1 MSSHFQVLIIIFDFH
16 GTSEALRLRIVS
28 FHLEGRAS
36 AWYQWMKAN
45 DLLTSW
51 KDFLQN
57 LKFRFGASLYE
68 DHQGNLS
75 KLTQKSSVA
84 EFQTKFENLMNK
96 VTGISEPLL
105 ISFFITGLRVDI
117 RRELLLSRPSS
128 LMEAFALA
136 RMFEARGDESKVT
149 SRPWSKWTHKTTTPS
164 FHPTTTN
171 HSPAS
176 APAINPPQPAPSTLP
191 PLLPTPSLP
200 IKRLSPQELREKRE
214 KGLCYNCDQKWSNS
228 HRCRSKF
235 LLLLGTEDV
244 DEAMGPPINSEISD
258 VVEETIITGDISS
271 LNALAGQNTPRS
283 LRLLGEIN
291 QQPVQVLIDSGSTHN
306 FIKPAVAEVLGL
318 AVQDTTTF
326 RVYIG
331 NGDSLVCRYVCSQ
344 VALSMQGHVFYIDL
358 YVLPI
363 EGPDI
368 VLGIQWLQL
377 LGKVSHDYAALS
389 MEFFYNGSHVF
400 LRGDLSLSPRPI
412 SFHQLQALMS
422 HDQIHGL
429 FEFFQLHTTT
439 DAQDTL
445 SVPTTAAKFDFPPD
459 LPSPVLAL
467 LHQYEQLFH
476 TPSSLPPHR
485 LIDHHI
491 HLLPNTKPVNVRPYR
506 YPHFQ
511 KAEME
516 RLITEMLDQG
526 IIRPSQSPF
535 SSPVLLVKKKDGSYR
550 FCVDYRALNA
560 VTIKDKF
567 PIPTI
572 DELLDELGGA
582 CIFNNIEYLGHIVS
596 SSGVKAD
603 PHKLVVM
610 SNWPTPSTTKQ
621 LRGFLGLTGYYRRF
635 IKGYASIAAPLTD
648 LLRKDCFHWS
658 SAADTAF
665 AALKQAMSAAPVL
678 RLPDFQLDFV
688 IETDASNVG
697 IGAVLMQADHPI
709 AYFSRKLGPR
719 MLVASTYIKELHAI
733 AEAVHKWRQY
743 LLGHFFI
750 IRTDQKSIR
759 ELLQQVIQTPE
770 QQFYVRKLLG
780 YHFRVEYKPGRTNS
794 AADALSRVHEVDV
807 PELYDHYP
815 ATMLLASCPIPEFLS
830 ILRAENQSLP
840 DLLALHQKYSSGSV
854 MYPYSVSDGIL
865 RFKNRF
871 FISSHSVLK
880 PSLLQEFHATPVAGH
895 AGVKRT
901 LVRLSTLFYWPN
913 MRKDVELFV
922 ASCLLCQQTK
932 YSTQAPAGL
941 LQPLPIPSLVWEEVT
956 MDFITGLPFSHG
968 FTVILVVV
976 DRLTKSAH
984 FGALPTHFTASKTA
998 VLFTDMVVKH
1008 HGFPRTIISD
1018 RDSIFLSSFWKKL
1031 FELSGTTLKHST
1043 AYHPQ
1048 TDGQSEV
1055 VNRGLEQYLRVFTQ
1069 AKPTLW
1075 FDYLGWAEFSYNT
1088 SFHTS
1093 IQMSPFKALYGREP
1107 PVIPAYTGSS
1117 TSIQALDELL
1127 LERDALLTA
1136 LKTNLRAAQHR
1147 MQQKANAHRR
1157 ELELQVGDQVL
1168 VKLQPYRQIS
1178 VANRL
1183 SNKLAKRY
1191 YGPFRVTE
1199 RIGAVAYRLDL
1210 PPDSKIHPVFHI
1222 SLLKP
1227 FHGQDAS
1234 QVHSLPSESYNNQP
1248 MSIPIAICAQRQVL
1262 VHGIPQSQILV
1273 QWQDCAPE
1281 NATWEALSEFT
1292 KQYPNFHL
1300 EDKVIPQG
1308 VEGDTTP
1315 ILQLDKPNS
1324 ASSINSEE
1332 KAQANSSEAI
1342 QNRPQ
1347 DNIKP
1352 SRVRKPPKWFK
1363 DYTH

>member
-1 MSSHFQVLIIIFDFH
+1 MADSEILDAIKSLQTKLDSQTVAVHHTLQQYMLTVDSRLEDLRSQIKGLPSGPTTGPSNPPPFSQISDGSSGTHDSNPLLRTMKLEVPKFDGTDPNGWAFRINEYFDFH
-16 GTSEALRLRIVS
+16 GTSEDLRLCIVS

-84 EFQTKFENLMNK
+84 EFQTEFEDLMNK

-149 SRPWSKWTHKTTTPS
+149 SRPWSKWTPKTTTSS
-164 FHPTTTN
+164 FHPTPTN

-176 APAINPPQPAPSTLP
+176 APAITPPQPAPSTLP

-200 IKRLSPQELREKRE
+200 IKRLSPQELREKKE

-258 VVEETIITGDISS
+258 VVEETIIAGDISS

-389 MEFFYNGSHVF
+389 MEFFYNGSPVF

-412 SFHQLQALMS
+412 SFHQLEALMS

-429 FEFFQLHTTT
+429 FEFFQFHTTT

-459 LPSPVLAL
+459 LPSP
-467 LHQYEQLFH
+467 
-476 TPSSLPPHR
+476 
-485 LIDHHI
+485 
-491 HLLPNTKPVNVRPYR
+491 
-506 YPHFQ
+506 
-511 KAEME
+511 
-516 RLITEMLDQG
+516 
-526 IIRPSQSPF
+526 
-535 SSPVLLVKKKDGSYR
+535 
-550 FCVDYRALNA
+550 
-560 VTIKDKF
+560 
-567 PIPTI
+567 
-572 DELLDELGGA
+572 
-582 CIFNNIEYLGHIVS
+582 
-596 SSGVKAD
+596 
-603 PHKLVVM
+603 
-610 SNWPTPSTTKQ
+610 
-621 LRGFLGLTGYYRRF
+621 
-635 IKGYASIAAPLTD
+635 
-648 LLRKDCFHWS
+648 
-658 SAADTAF
+658 
-665 AALKQAMSAAPVL
+665 
-678 RLPDFQLDFV
+678 
-688 IETDASNVG
+688 
-697 IGAVLMQADHPI
+697 
-709 AYFSRKLGPR
+709 
-719 MLVASTYIKELHAI
+719 
-733 AEAVHKWRQY
+733 
-743 LLGHFFI
+743 
-750 IRTDQKSIR
+750 
-759 ELLQQVIQTPE
+759 
-770 QQFYVRKLLG
+770 
-780 YHFRVEYKPGRTNS
+780 
-794 AADALSRVHEVDV
+794 
-807 PELYDHYP
+807 
-815 ATMLLASCPIPEFLS
+815 
-830 ILRAENQSLP
+830 
-840 DLLALHQKYSSGSV
+840 
-854 MYPYSVSDGIL
+854 
-865 RFKNRF
+865 
-871 FISSHSVLK
+871 
-880 PSLLQEFHATPVAGH
+880 
-895 AGVKRT
+895 
-901 LVRLSTLFYWPN
+901 
-913 MRKDVELFV
+913 
-922 ASCLLCQQTK
+922 
-932 YSTQAPAGL
+932 
-941 LQPLPIPSLVWEEVT
+941 
-956 MDFITGLPFSHG
+956 
-968 FTVILVVV
+968 
-976 DRLTKSAH
+976 
-984 FGALPTHFTASKTA
+984 
-998 VLFTDMVVKH
+998 
-1008 HGFPRTIISD
+1008 
-1018 RDSIFLSSFWKKL
+1018 
-1031 FELSGTTLKHST
+1031 
-1043 AYHPQ
+1043 
-1048 TDGQSEV
+1048 
-1055 VNRGLEQYLRVFTQ
+1055 
-1069 AKPTLW
+1069 
-1075 FDYLGWAEFSYNT
+1075 
-1088 SFHTS
+1088 
-1093 IQMSPFKALYGREP
+1093 
-1107 PVIPAYTGSS
+1107 
-1117 TSIQALDELL
+1117 
-1127 LERDALLTA
+1127 
-1136 LKTNLRAAQHR
+1136 
-1147 MQQKANAHRR
+1147 
-1157 ELELQVGDQVL
+1157 
-1168 VKLQPYRQIS
+1168 
-1178 VANRL
+1178 
-1183 SNKLAKRY
+1183 
-1191 YGPFRVTE
+1191 
-1199 RIGAVAYRLDL
+1199 
-1210 PPDSKIHPVFHI
+1210 
-1222 SLLKP
+1222 
-1227 FHGQDAS
+1227 DAS

-1248 MSIPIAICAQRQVL
+1248 MSVPIAICAQRQVL
-1262 VHGIPQSQILV
+1262 VHGIPQTQILV

-1352 SRVRKPPKWFK
+1352 ISSSSLNFPLYSLLPFTRFFK
-1363 DYTH
+1363 ILGACTCLKSVETLLFGVFTNGITQAKMQNG

>member
-1 MSSHFQVLIIIFDFH
+1 MADSEILDAIKALQTKLDSQTVAVHHTLQQYMLTVDSRLEDLRSQIKGLPSGPTNGLSNPPPFPHISDGSSGTHDSNPLLRTMKLEVPKFDGTDPNGWAFRINEYFDFH

-84 EFQTKFENLMNK
+84 EFQTEFEDLMNK

-271 LNALAGQNTPRS
+271 LNALAGQNTHRS
-283 LRLLGEIN
+283 LRLIGEIN
-291 QQPVQVLIDSGSTHN
+291 QQSVQVLIDSGSTHN
-306 FIKPAVAEVLGL
+306 FIKPDVAEVLGL
-318 AVQDTTTF
+318 IVQDTTTF

-331 NGDSLVCRYVCSQ
+331 HGDSLVCRYVCSQ

-389 MEFFYNGSHVF
+389 MEFFYNGSPVF

-476 TPSSLPPHR
+476 TSSSLPPHR

-582 CIFNNIEYLGHIVS
+582 CIFSKLDLRAGYHQIRVCDRDIYKTAFRTHDGHFEFLVMPFGLSNAPSTFQATMNRLFAPYLRKFVIVFFDDILVYSTSLEDHFEHLHRVFDCLHTNHFFVKLSKCFFCQDNIEYLGHIVS

-815 ATMLLASCPIPEFLS
+815 ATMLLASCPIPEFLF

-871 FISSHSVLK
+871 FISSHSVLR

-976 DRLTKSAH
+976 DRLAKSAH

-1055 VNRGLEQYLRVFTQ
+1055 VNRGLEQYLRVFT
-1069 AKPTLW
+1069 
-1075 FDYLGWAEFSYNT
+1075 
-1088 SFHTS
+1088 
-1093 IQMSPFKALYGREP
+1093 
-1107 PVIPAYTGSS
+1107 
-1117 TSIQALDELL
+1117 
-1127 LERDALLTA
+1127 
-1136 LKTNLRAAQHR
+1136 
-1147 MQQKANAHRR
+1147 
-1157 ELELQVGDQVL
+1157 
-1168 VKLQPYRQIS
+1168 
-1178 VANRL
+1178 
-1183 SNKLAKRY
+1183 
-1191 YGPFRVTE
+1191 
-1199 RIGAVAYRLDL
+1199 
-1210 PPDSKIHPVFHI
+1210 
-1222 SLLKP
+1222 
-1227 FHGQDAS
+1227 
-1234 QVHSLPSESYNNQP
+1234 
-1248 MSIPIAICAQRQVL
+1248 
-1262 VHGIPQSQILV
+1262 
-1273 QWQDCAPE
+1273 
-1281 NATWEALSEFT
+1281 
-1292 KQYPNFHL
+1292 
-1300 EDKVIPQG
+1300 
-1308 VEGDTTP
+1308 
-1315 ILQLDKPNS
+1315 
-1324 ASSINSEE
+1324 
-1332 KAQANSSEAI
+1332 
-1342 QNRPQ
+1342 
-1347 DNIKP
+1347 
-1352 SRVRKPPKWFK
+1352 
-1363 DYTH
+1363 

>member
-1 MSSHFQVLIIIFDFH
+1 MADSENLDAIKALQTKLDSQTVAVHHTLQQYMLTVDSCLEDLRSQIKGLPSGPTNGHSNPPPFPHISDGSSGTHDSNPLLRTMKLEVPKFDGTDPNGWAFRINEYFDFH

-84 EFQTKFENLMNK
+84 EFQTEFEDLMNK

-136 RMFEARGDESKVT
+136 RIFEARGDESKVT

-200 IKRLSPQELREKRE
+200 IKR
-214 KGLCYNCDQKWSNS
+214 
-228 HRCRSKF
+228 
-235 LLLLGTEDV
+235 TEDV

-258 VVEETIITGDISS
+258 VVEETIIVGDISS

-283 LRLLGEIN
+283 LRLIGEIN

-389 MEFFYNGSHVF
+389 MEFFYNGSPVF
-400 LRGDLSLSPRPI
+400 LRGDLSLSPRSI

-439 DAQDTL
+439 DAQDTF

-459 LPSPVLAL
+459 LPSP
-467 LHQYEQLFH
+467 
-476 TPSSLPPHR
+476 
-485 LIDHHI
+485 
-491 HLLPNTKPVNVRPYR
+491 
-506 YPHFQ
+506 
-511 KAEME
+511 
-516 RLITEMLDQG
+516 
-526 IIRPSQSPF
+526 
-535 SSPVLLVKKKDGSYR
+535 
-550 FCVDYRALNA
+550 
-560 VTIKDKF
+560 
-567 PIPTI
+567 
-572 DELLDELGGA
+572 
-582 CIFNNIEYLGHIVS
+582 
-596 SSGVKAD
+596 
-603 PHKLVVM
+603 
-610 SNWPTPSTTKQ
+610 
-621 LRGFLGLTGYYRRF
+621 
-635 IKGYASIAAPLTD
+635 
-648 LLRKDCFHWS
+648 
-658 SAADTAF
+658 
-665 AALKQAMSAAPVL
+665 
-678 RLPDFQLDFV
+678 
-688 IETDASNVG
+688 
-697 IGAVLMQADHPI
+697 
-709 AYFSRKLGPR
+709 
-719 MLVASTYIKELHAI
+719 
-733 AEAVHKWRQY
+733 
-743 LLGHFFI
+743 
-750 IRTDQKSIR
+750 
-759 ELLQQVIQTPE
+759 
-770 QQFYVRKLLG
+770 
-780 YHFRVEYKPGRTNS
+780 
-794 AADALSRVHEVDV
+794 
-807 PELYDHYP
+807 
-815 ATMLLASCPIPEFLS
+815 
-830 ILRAENQSLP
+830 
-840 DLLALHQKYSSGSV
+840 
-854 MYPYSVSDGIL
+854 
-865 RFKNRF
+865 
-871 FISSHSVLK
+871 
-880 PSLLQEFHATPVAGH
+880 
-895 AGVKRT
+895 
-901 LVRLSTLFYWPN
+901 
-913 MRKDVELFV
+913 
-922 ASCLLCQQTK
+922 
-932 YSTQAPAGL
+932 
-941 LQPLPIPSLVWEEVT
+941 
-956 MDFITGLPFSHG
+956 
-968 FTVILVVV
+968 
-976 DRLTKSAH
+976 
-984 FGALPTHFTASKTA
+984 
-998 VLFTDMVVKH
+998 
-1008 HGFPRTIISD
+1008 
-1018 RDSIFLSSFWKKL
+1018 
-1031 FELSGTTLKHST
+1031 
-1043 AYHPQ
+1043 
-1048 TDGQSEV
+1048 
-1055 VNRGLEQYLRVFTQ
+1055 
-1069 AKPTLW
+1069 
-1075 FDYLGWAEFSYNT
+1075 
-1088 SFHTS
+1088 
-1093 IQMSPFKALYGREP
+1093 
-1107 PVIPAYTGSS
+1107 
-1117 TSIQALDELL
+1117 
-1127 LERDALLTA
+1127 
-1136 LKTNLRAAQHR
+1136 
-1147 MQQKANAHRR
+1147 
-1157 ELELQVGDQVL
+1157 
-1168 VKLQPYRQIS
+1168 
-1178 VANRL
+1178 
-1183 SNKLAKRY
+1183 
-1191 YGPFRVTE
+1191 
-1199 RIGAVAYRLDL
+1199 
-1210 PPDSKIHPVFHI
+1210 
-1222 SLLKP
+1222 
-1227 FHGQDAS
+1227 DAS

-1248 MSIPIAICAQRQVL
+1248 MSVPIAICAQRQVL

-1352 SRVRKPPKWFK
+1352 ISSSSLNFPLYSLLPFTRFFK
-1363 DYTH
+1363 ILGACTCLKSVETLLFGVFTSGITALHSNFQDSGTGFLCSQPCEHP